1 MRGETPSPRR
11 RAGGGAI
18 AATRRDGQQATAWR
32 LRTEVS
38 EGALALLVPT
48 RDDFGN
54 RQGVVVHDAWW
65 GALPLLPAHRPYRE
79 RGPAY

>member
-11 RAGGGAI
+11 PELRSYLGVPRCSGAV
-18 AATRRDGQQATAWR
+18 TPSGR

-38 EGALALLVPT
+38 EGAPAPLVPT
-48 RDDFGN
+48 RDDSGN

>member
-1 MRGETPSPRR
+1 M
-11 RAGGGAI
+11 I
-18 AATRRDGQQATAWR
+18 AATACVGRRHRRDGVRASAWR

>member
-1 MRGETPSPRR
+1 M
-11 RAGGGAI
+11 
-18 AATRRDGQQATAWR
+18 
-32 LRTEVS
+32 S

-54 RQGVVVHDAWW
+54 RQGGVGHDAGG

>member
-1 MRGETPSPRR
+1 MALRVVR
-11 RAGGGAI
+11 RAGHVDVHV
-18 AATRRDGQQATAWR
+18 TVNRQQATAWR
-32 LRTEVS
+32 LRSEVS

>member
-1 MRGETPSPRR
+1 VAAADRSERG
-11 RAGGGAI
+11 RAG
-18 AATRRDGQQATAWR
+18 
-32 LRTEVS
+32 
-38 EGALALLVPT
+38 LLVPT

-54 RQGVVVHDAWW
+54 RRGVVVHDAWW

>member
-1 MRGETPSPRR
+1 M
-11 RAGGGAI
+11 
-18 AATRRDGQQATAWR
+18 
-32 LRTEVS
+32 S
-38 EGALALLVPT
+38 EGAPAPLVPP
-48 RDDFGN
+48 RDGFGN